1 MEYIRLIIFFLT
13 GLVFGTGLMLAFQ
26 RMPAQWLMD
35 YGDEDHEAVAV
46 ARRKFFRFPFPGV
59 FLLVLADGLVFA
71 ISWLVLG
78 PVPDLVVILFLAQ
91 PLLLIMVSDLLTR
104 IIPDQLVLALIP
116 GGIALWLIDSLS
128 GRSEWLAGLG
138 LRVLAGLTAGF
149 FLFGCGWL
157 AAKIMHRE
165 AMGMG
170 DVKLLAACGFLT
182 GLADLPFLFFLSFIT
197 AALVAVPM
205 LLKRLRN
212 PDAEPEIAFGPYIAL
227 ATLLVLVLNSKLHR
241 LWLLYLG
248 LAAN

>member
-13 GLVFGTGLMLAFQ
+13 GLVFGTGLMLVFQ
-26 RMPAQWLMD
+26 RMPEQWLMD
-35 YGDEDHEAVAV
+35 YGDDDHEAVAV
-46 ARRKFFRFPFPGV
+46 ARRRFFRFPGV
-59 FLLVLADGLVFA
+59 FLLVLADGLVFVLA
-71 ISWLVLG
+71 WLVLG
-78 PVPDLVVILFLAQ
+78 PVPELAVILFLAQ

-104 IIPDQLVLALIP
+104 IIPDQLILALIP

-128 GRSEWLAGLG
+128 GRSGWLAGLG
-138 LRVLAGLTAGF
+138 LRILAGLAAGF

-157 AAKIMHRE
+157 AAKIMRRE

-182 GLADLPFLFFLSFIT
+182 GLDDLPFLFFLSFIT

-227 ATLLVLVLNSKLHR
+227 AALLVLVLNSQLHR

-248 LAAN
+248 LAVN